1 MDENKVKKLEKIS
14 KDYYNEYNHEY
25 NELINKFE
33 IRRNNYNQEL
43 TKFYIL
49 DLLVEKY
56 ADDEKISSIIKNM
69 KFEKH
74 EKEVDRYTNEYEMT
88 TETTYLYWIHFT
100 DNENNT
106 LTIHRNTDEWRYER
120 HSYTINGENI
130 SINERIF
137 GTLEEKFKKNVEH
150 LYYNIIDK
158 K

>member
-1 MDENKVKKLEKIS
+1 MDENKVKELEKIS
-14 KDYYNEYNHEY
+14 KDYNNEYNHEY

-69 KFEKH
+69 QFERH
-74 EKEVDRYTNEYEMT
+74 EKDVSRYTNEYEMT
-88 TETTYLYWIHFT
+88 TEITYLYWIYFK

-106 LTIHRNTDEWRYER
+106 LMVHRNIDDWRHEK
-120 HSYTINGENI
+120 HSYRIKGENI
-130 SINERIF
+130 SIDERVF
-137 GTLEEKFKKNVEH
+137 GSLEEKFKKNVEH
-150 LYYNIIDK
+150 LYYYIIDK